1 MSDVP
6 VELIV
11 AAFNDEKA
19 ADQAMKQLKAA
30 RKEKL
35 IGIQV
40 AAVVRRDERNRLH
53 VKEMG
58 EFGSGKGALGGAALG
73 VILGVLTGGTGLILG
88 AVGALA
94 GGLTGKVRDIGIP
107 NERLKQLGDALKPGT
122 SAIVAVI
129 EHKWVDEL
137 QKMMEQAGADVLA
150 EAISADVATQLAEGK
165 DVAYSMVESES
176 GTAVSRVAGDAE
188 SMEMSSVVSTEEA
201 LVATAAVA
209 TKQGMAAERLTVTG
223 EGAMLEEA
231 VVDEKGAAYMGVAA
245 TAEGVAAIAAEAT
258 FADEA
263 AEVVDGEVAEDAAAE
278 DAAAK
283 DAAA

>member
-11 AAFNDEKA
+11 AAFTEERA
-19 ADQAMKQLKAA
+19 ADQAMKELKAA

-58 EFGSGKGALGGAALG
+58 EFGSGAGAMGGAALG

-88 AVGALA
+88 AVGAIA

-122 SAIVAVI
+122 SAIIAVI
-129 EHKWVDEL
+129 EHKWVGEL

-150 EAISADVATQLAEGK
+150 EAISADVAAQLAEGK
-165 DVAYSMVESES
+165 DVAYSMVESDS
-176 GTAVSRVAGDAE
+176 GSAVSRVAGNAE
-188 SMEMSSVVSTEEA
+188 SMEISSVVSTDEA
-201 LVATAAVA
+201 VVATAAVA
-209 TKQGMAAERLTVTG
+209 TQEGMAAERLTLTD
-223 EGAMLEEA
+223 EGAMLEQA
-231 VVDEKGAAYMGVAA
+231 VVDSEGAAYLGALA
-245 TAEGVAAIAAEAT
+245 TDEGVVAIAAEAE
-258 FADEA
+258 FADAEA
-263 AEVVDGEVAEDAAAE
+263 DAAAGANE
-278 DAAAK
+278 STATAEG
-283 DAAA
+283 